1 MKKIEY
7 TIVKSNIKHTYI
19 QIKNGEVI
27 VKAPKKMSNKNIK
40 EIVEKQRSWI
50 DKKLKEE
57 KKMQLELIT
66 PITQEETQYLKKIV
80 EKSIEK
86 YSKNIGEKPNKV
98 TIKKMKYAWGSCTS
112 KRNIA
117 INIMLAKKPKELIEY
132 VVLHEICHLK
142 YMNHSKNFWNLVNE
156 NMENYKEYRKRLK
169 MV

>member
-27 VKAPKKMSNKNIK
+27 VKAPKRMSNKSIK
-40 EIVEKQRSWI
+40 EIVENQKNWI
-50 DKKLKEE
+50 EKKLQEE
-57 KKMQLELIT
+57 KKMQLELLT
-66 PITQEETQYLKKIV
+66 PVTQEETQYLKKIV
-80 EKSIEK
+80 EKSIET

-117 INIMLAKKPKELIEY
+117 INLMLAKKPKELIEY

-142 YMNHSKNFWNLVNE
+142 YMNHSKDFWNLVNE

-169 MV
+169 MT